1 MHRRQREP
9 HEHGRGNQAAHGQC
23 ATVSVDHYE
32 NFPVAS
38 LLCPRALRPAVR
50 AIYAYARTADDL
62 ADEGDAPAVQRL
74 ADLADYEADL
84 LSTASGRTPSPRWR
98 EVFDPLGT
106 VLTRHALP
114 VALLTDLLSAFRQDV
129 VQDRYTD
136 RTELLDYCRR
146 SAHPVGRLMLHLY
159 GIADGYALAQSD
171 AICAALQLANF
182 WQDLSVDR
190 RRGRLYVPLADA
202 QRFGVAESDLLEGR
216 DSARVRALVGELVGW
231 TRDLMW
237 RGAPLVHRIP
247 GRAGWELRFVV
258 QGGLRILELI
268 ERSGFDILRHRP
280 TLSWRDAPL
289 LAARALAMRSS
300 GSLAR
305 EEHA

>member
-1 MHRRQREP
+1 M
-9 HEHGRGNQAAHGQC
+9 
-23 ATVSVDHYE
+23 SVDHYE

-38 LLCPRALRPAVR
+38 WLCPQALRPAVR

-62 ADEGDAPAVQRL
+62 ADEGDAPAAQRL

-84 LSTASGRTPSPRWR
+84 LAAAAGHAPSPRWR
-98 EVFDPLGT
+98 AVFDPLGT
-106 VLTRHALP
+106 IIARHALP
-114 VALLTDLLSAFRQDV
+114 LSPFTDLLSAFRQDV
-129 VQDRYTD
+129 VQPRYAD

-159 GIADGYALAQSD
+159 GVTDGDALARSD

-202 QRFGVAESDLLEGR
+202 QRFGVAPGELLAGS
-216 DSARVRALVGELVGW
+216 DSARVRALVAELVGW
-231 TRDLMW
+231 TRELMHA
-237 RGAPLVHRIP
+237 GAPLVHRIP
-247 GRAGWELRFVV
+247 GRAGWELRLVV
-258 QGGLRILELI
+258 QGGLRILERI
-268 ERSGFDILRHRP
+268 EQAGFDVLQQRP
-280 TLSWRDAPL
+280 ALGWLDAPL
-289 LAARALAMRSS
+289 LAARALAMRP
-300 GSLAR
+300 AARAVR

>member
-1 MHRRQREP
+1 M
-9 HEHGRGNQAAHGQC
+9 
-23 ATVSVDHYE
+23 SVEHYE

-38 LLCPRALRPAVR
+38 LLCPRRLRPAVR
-50 AIYAYARTADDL
+50 AIYAYARCADDL
-62 ADEGDAPAVQRL
+62 ADEGDAPARQRL
-74 ADLADYEADL
+74 ADLADFEADL
-84 LSTASGRTPSPRWR
+84 HAIAAGHAPSMRWR
-98 EVFDPLGT
+98 AVFEPLAQT
-106 VLTRHALP
+106 LRQHDLP
-114 VALLTDLLSAFRQDV
+114 LSLLTDLLSAFRQDV
-129 VQDRYTD
+129 VQTSYADRPA
-136 RTELLDYCRR
+136 LLDYCRR
-146 SAHPVGRLMLHLY
+146 SAQPVGRLLLHLY
-159 GIADGYALAQSD
+159 GIADAESLRQSD
-171 AICAALQLANF
+171 AICCALQLANF

-202 QRFGVAESDLLEGR
+202 RRFGVDAGQLLEDTGN
-216 DSARVRALVGELVGW
+216 ARESTRERAQVRALIADLVAW
-231 TRDLMW
+231 TRDMMES
-237 RGAPLVHRIP
+237 GAPLVHRIP